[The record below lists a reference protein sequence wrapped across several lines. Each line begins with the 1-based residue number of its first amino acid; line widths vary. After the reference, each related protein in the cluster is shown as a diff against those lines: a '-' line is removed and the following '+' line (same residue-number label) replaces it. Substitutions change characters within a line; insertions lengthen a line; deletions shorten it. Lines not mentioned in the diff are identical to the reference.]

1 MIPCDLSALNCRL
14 RVQFFEQV
22 GSRFQTEMCWRK
34 SAGRRWP
41 GGVVGTIFSCSG
53 NWLRLFGEGFSEK
66 AKKRDDELRALDKV
80 SGNSSGGK
88 RRAQNAGSQASFFSR
103 AKTQNGKHRHFSGSG
118 RGRPRYGPYPQ
129 ATSSKKDRT
138 PKWRDEPPRREV
150 TESPDTILQSEI

>member
-1 MIPCDLSALNCRL
+1 MSLDGMFPLCRLLNDAHSGELHLPEIALDAVQTSIRLLGSVTAHCNRLRRTSALQSLNPGI
-14 RVQFFEQV
+14 VDKAEEDAIF
-22 GSRFQTEMCWRK
+22 K
-34 SAGRRWP
+34 DAG
-41 GGVVGTIFSCSG
+41 
-53 NWLRLFGEGFSEK
+53 LRLFGEGFSEK

-88 RRAQNAGSQASFFSR
+88 RRAQNAGSQASFFPR

-138 PKWRDEPPRREV
+138 PK
-150 TESPDTILQSEI
+150 